1 MLRNRHVESR
11 GWGGIVMDF
20 AKELEYSIL
29 LCGKKYVS
37 LRTLFAKEIKVCRCL
52 HISDIGT
59 KEYATD

>member
-1 MLRNRHVESR
+1 
-11 GWGGIVMDF
+11 MDF
-20 AKELEYSIL
+20 AMELEYSIL

-37 LRTLFAKEIKVCRCL
+37 LRTLFAKEVLVCRCL